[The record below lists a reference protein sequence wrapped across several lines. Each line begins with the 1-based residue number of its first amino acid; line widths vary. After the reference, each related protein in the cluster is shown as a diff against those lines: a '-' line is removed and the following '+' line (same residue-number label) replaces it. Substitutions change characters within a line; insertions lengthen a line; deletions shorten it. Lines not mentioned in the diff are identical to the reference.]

1 MKTAYLTTLL
11 VLLFSL
17 GCGGGDNGP
26 PLGKVSGKVTLFGK
40 PYPKALV
47 TFSPDGGGPS
57 ATSQTDENGDFE
69 LWTNGR
75 QGAAVGTHRVSVVTI
90 KEVVKSAPVAATSSN
105 DPAYEAQV
113 FGGPAAYKA
122 NKEVKEKIPAKY
134 NTSSELKKEV
144 NSGSNKIELDLK

>member
-1 MKTAYLTTLL
+1 MKTAYLATLL
-11 VLLFSL
+11 VLLFNF

-26 PLGKVSGKVTLFGK
+26 PLGTVTGKVTLYGK
-40 PYPKALV
+40 PYTKGLV
-47 TFSPDGGGPS
+47 TFTPDGGGPS
-57 ATSQTDENGDFE
+57 ATSQTDGDGDFE

-75 QGAAVGTHRVSVVTI
+75 KGAVVGTHRVSVVTI

-122 NKEVKEKIPAKY
+122 NKEEKEKIPAKF